1 MAEEREH
8 ARLVAW
14 HDQMEQ
20 AHARL
25 RRALEVTRQ
34 ALAAGDEVPA
44 AERDLLL
51 YCHGFCVALDGH
63 HRAED
68 AALFPALLD
77 RRPELADVVRALA
90 QDHSM
95 IGHLLHALRAALDD
109 GRPGAELARHLDGIG
124 AIMESHFR
132 YEERQLLGVL
142 AGLELALDVPEA
154 LGPL

>member
-1 MAEEREH
+1 
-8 ARLVAW
+8 
-14 HDQMEQ
+14 MEN

-34 ALAAGDEVPA
+34 ALATGAEVPA

-68 AALFPALLD
+68 DGLFPALLAQ
-77 RRPELADVVRALA
+77 RPELAGVVRTLE
-90 QDHSM
+90 QDHGM
-95 IGHLLHALRAALDD
+95 IAHLLHSLRAALDED
-109 GRPGAELARHLDGIG
+109 RGGVDLERHLDGIG

-142 AGLELALDVPEA
+142 TGLDLPLDVPEA
-154 LGPL
+154 FGPL